1 REENAKL
8 KRELET
14 LRTHV
19 ESQSQN
25 EEARHLAQVLG
36 TKNHELSKAHS
47 QLLLAQEQ
55 LVSLQ
60 ARLQIAERELE
71 QRSHEKAPTNVEH
84 DLREMA
90 KAATGNDRDFCRFV
104 DTLPTPLGDEA
115 VSDIYKRLER
125 TLRGILQT
133 PGGRLYE

>member
-1 REENAKL
+1 MSRLQYALKETEKEYLLFVPYTLKDRAKAIEGRHWDRDRGCWVYPRTARIFDTLIADFADDLVVIEATRPTGRKTGDEESVLCEENAKL

-36 TKNHELSKAHS
+36 TKDHELSQAHS

-55 LVSLQ
+55 L
-60 ARLQIAERELE
+60 
-71 QRSHEKAPTNVEH
+71 
-84 DLREMA
+84 
-90 KAATGNDRDFCRFV
+90 
-104 DTLPTPLGDEA
+104 
-115 VSDIYKRLER
+115 
-125 TLRGILQT
+125 
-133 PGGRLYE
+133 